1 MKKIFNH
8 ATFQSLWQSDLSF
21 AEMHLSFRR
30 PSGSLILLQHIINS
44 LTILHSG
51 LEILLLY
58 EKKVLWIF
66 YIAGNTVLGNK
77 MDSLNLATLFAPNL
91 MHSFNDDPTKGSQM
105 TSASERMD
113 HVSALK
119 LLIERRDLV
128 FQVPSVELNDA
139 YVYLNEHFPDV
150 LDALLRRRSALAGI
164 E

>member
-1 MKKIFNH
+1 MKKN
-8 ATFQSLWQSDLSF
+8 FQ
-21 AEMHLSFRR
+21 
-30 PSGSLILLQHIINS
+30 IN
-44 LTILHSG
+44 
-51 LEILLLY
+51 
-58 EKKVLWIF
+58 IF